1 MFQRILVPLDGTA
14 LSEKAIPAA
23 AWIAHASGGTIVF
36 VNVVLP
42 PVELGTY
49 STDRTFALKPS
60 AFEQRED
67 EATSYLSGIL
77 TTYANELAGIP
88 TETEVTSGAAASEVY
103 TEARLEHVDLIVL
116 SSKDEMGLKRWVFG
130 SLAQEVVRLSHVPV
144 LVLPEQE

>member
-1 MFQRILVPLDGTA
+1 MFQRILVPLDGTT

-60 AFEQRED
+60 AFEQREV
-67 EATSYLSGIL
+67 EATNYLSGIL

-88 TETEVTSGAAASEVY
+88 TETEVTAGAAASEVY
-103 TEARLEHVDLIVL
+103 TKHA
-116 SSKDEMGLKRWVFG
+116 
-130 SLAQEVVRLSHVPV
+130 
-144 LVLPEQE
+144 

>member
-1 MFQRILVPLDGTA
+1 MFQRILVPLDGTT

-60 AFEQRED
+60 AFEQREV

-88 TETEVTSGAAASEVY
+88 TETEVTAGAAASEVY